1 MLVSRDIGISG
12 GCVGPHD
19 VTPDLPAPARLSPH
33 RRVLGNARACVEVPH
48 HEEGE
53 GEDGRGRLIPSYYN
67 GTACQA
73 ACCFSIKETDADVGE
88 SASVAAR
95 VAVAAACIS
104 IEGRSGGPMMSRRS
118 LMEKEPTLIPMTL
131 LTALTNIFS
140 VELSWVPVSSWSL

>member
-104 IEGRSGGPMMSRRS
+104 IEGRSGGSHDVTPDP
-118 LMEKEPTLIPMTL
+118 LCL
-131 LTALTNIFS
+131 LDGVAAVADPDEVAHGAT
-140 VELSWVPVSSWSL
+140 